1 LHGIRAIAFYF
12 MNTSPVLIPFAL
24 LSLALRIGA
33 GIKRCHRGFTIDLQ
47 SLAITCFKGNRNA
60 S

>member
-1 LHGIRAIAFYF
+1 MESMPLLFYF

-24 LSLALRIGA
+24 LSLAHRIRA

-47 SLAITCFKGNRNA
+47 PFAIAGFKWNRNIG
-60 S
+60 